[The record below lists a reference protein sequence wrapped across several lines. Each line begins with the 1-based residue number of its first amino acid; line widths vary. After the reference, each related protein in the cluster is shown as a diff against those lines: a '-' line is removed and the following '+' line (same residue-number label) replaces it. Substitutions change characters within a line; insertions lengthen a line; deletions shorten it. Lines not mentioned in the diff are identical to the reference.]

1 MKLDKEEEAE
11 QLPKDV
17 FYIYE
22 LRDVENQ
29 HLKKD
34 VHKSKSAEKGE
45 VFVTNYTVYVNTSS
59 LLKEEC

>member
-29 HLKKD
+29 HLKKN

-45 VFVTNYTVYVNTSS
+45 LFAVLMHS
-59 LLKEEC
+59 